1 MYSSQEE
8 NKRGEN
14 GQNPLIFSYF
24 TEGLSKFVTLPLPKE
39 FSMRDSSFPVKG
51 DGVIVTGAAR
61 GIGAA
66 TVANLVTQ
74 GIHVIAADSNGEVLR
89 QALAKIDLHEA
100 LTSAVIGDVT
110 SEEDCQKIAQV
121 AQARGVRIKGLVN
134 NAAVGAFNMSVEKTS
149 YDQWQRIISINLT
162 SIYLMSKYAL
172 PLIRQAGGGAVINI
186 SSIHAFA
193 TSTGV
198 APYAAAKGGVLALTR
213 TMALD
218 LAPDNI
224 RVISIHPGATNT
236 PMLHE
241 HAAREGK
248 SLDELGFPTSE
259 NAIGRIAEP
268 EEVADVI
275 AFALSRAASFITGSS
290 ITPDGGILAKF

>member
-1 MYSSQEE
+1 
-8 NKRGEN
+8 
-14 GQNPLIFSYF
+14 
-24 TEGLSKFVTLPLPKE
+24 
-39 FSMRDSSFPVKG
+39 MRNSSFPVQG

-66 TVANLVTQ
+66 TVANLVAQ
-74 GIHVIAADSNGEVLR
+74 GIHVIAADSNGEMLGETLQR
-89 QALAKIDLHEA
+89 IDPSSG
-100 LTSAVIGDVT
+100 LTVVVTADVT
-110 SEEDCQKIAQV
+110 SEAECQKIAN
-121 AQARGVRIKGLVN
+121 AAAARGVRIKGLVN

-149 YDQWQRIISINLT
+149 YDEWQRIISINLT

-172 PLIRQAGGGAVINI
+172 PLLRSAGGGAVINI

-198 APYAAAKGGVLALTR
+198 APYAAAKGGILALTR

-236 PMLHE
+236 PMLQQ
-241 HAAREGK
+241 HAQREGK
-248 SLDELGFPTSE
+248 SLAELGFPTSD

-275 AFALSRAASFITGSS
+275 AFALSRGASFITGSS

>member
-1 MYSSQEE
+1 MR
-8 NKRGEN
+8 NN
-14 GQNPLIFSYF
+14 SY
-24 TEGLSKFVTLPLPKE
+24 
-39 FSMRDSSFPVKG
+39 PVKG

-66 TVANLVTQ
+66 TVANLVSQ
-74 GIHVIAADSNGEVLR
+74 GIFVVAADTKIELLEESLR
-89 QALAKIDLHEA
+89 ATDPTGKM
-100 LTSAVIGDVT
+100 SVAVGADVT
-110 SEEDCQKIAQV
+110 REEDCQKIAEI
-121 AQARGVRIKGLVN
+121 AAAKGIRIKGLVN
-134 NAAVGAFNMSVEKTS
+134 NAAVGAFNMSVEKTTFEE
-149 YDQWQRIISINLT
+149 WQRIISINLT

-172 PLIRQAGGGAVINI
+172 PLIRKAGGGAVVNI

-236 PMLHE
+236 SMLQE
-241 HAAREGK
+241 HADREGK
-248 SLDELGFPTSE
+248 SVAELGFPTSE

-275 AFALSRAASFITGSS
+275 TFALSRGASFITGSS